1 MAAFIINSNFYNLIR
16 IYKEA
21 TFMPHNLISLVAT
34 GMNSNQIAEIAAEA
48 WQEIDGV
55 LSPIIGREGMAMLY
69 KRALHLIRDE
79 YPWLMAA
86 HEGENAFADFAALKT
101 ALSERTKV
109 EASAASL
116 ALYQRFYKTLV
127 NLIGEP
133 LTDRLFKSIP
143 DNALQREAKQNDS
156 L

>member
-1 MAAFIINSNFYNLIR
+1 
-16 IYKEA
+16 
-21 TFMPHNLISLVAT
+21 MPHNLVSLVAT

-116 ALYQRFYKTLV
+116 GLYQRFYKTLV